1 MSNFARYETAPCVL
15 QDIIAYEPHDAAS
28 HYKDTSFFKN
38 KCSHALVTQYDRS
51 RIPELDERPDLGTVW
66 KVAAVCRECR
76 CHLSVVIAFGE
87 SVEHVLFPCPNRE
100 FPLHH
105 FRRQLP
111 SDEAADDG
119 GSTCYSFEC
128 TSPHC
133 RARLKVEIRLPILE
147 PKDIL
152 LLTDRNLLK
161 ARLQAA
167 LVSNPNAQAVEP
179 IQVLTTLRAYIG
191 DSLKERGN
199 DHFPAMNK
207 RFMVSLGPDATELI
221 TRFGFTY
228 VEQDKE
234 TGNASWYLPR
244 PAAHTGEHRE
254 DSLRAMLEDIRDELT
269 ILMCQRPDQEKK
281 LLTEAFHLSPP
292 ANKDLERLLGIL
304 DCRYCVRFPARRSV
318 SVTA

>member
-1 MSNFARYETAPCVL
+1 
-15 QDIIAYEPHDAAS
+15 
-28 HYKDTSFFKN
+28 
-38 KCSHALVTQYDRS
+38 
-51 RIPELDERPDLGTVW
+51 
-66 KVAAVCRECR
+66 
-76 CHLSVVIAFGE
+76 
-87 SVEHVLFPCPNRE
+87 
-100 FPLHH
+100 
-105 FRRQLP
+105 
-111 SDEAADDG
+111 
-119 GSTCYSFEC
+119 
-128 TSPHC
+128 
-133 RARLKVEIRLPILE
+133 
-147 PKDIL
+147 
-152 LLTDRNLLK
+152 
-161 ARLQAA
+161 
-167 LVSNPNAQAVEP
+167 VEP